1 VEKEGGSLV
10 DRPWSIVADEL
21 PSNGMR
27 ITMAR
32 SGERF
37 GHLQTAVCSH
47 LQPKAV
53 ELHQD
58 MQHENPMNFILDLLN
73 DEPPEA
79 LLLFIL
85 STTVSF
91 SPFTSNI
98 ISYQ

>member
-37 GHLQTAVCSH
+37 RYLQKAVCSH